1 MAAESRQQTIEDF
14 LGSTRVFA
22 SALADVLEA
31 ALLRQVA
38 GSRVTVPQLKLLKL
52 VTLTDKHIIG
62 DVAAFLGVSAA
73 GASKAV
79 DKLVRRALLR
89 RTEGTADRRACELSL
104 TPSGLRLLAAY
115 ETAKKEKLARIF
127 GRTAPEELNR
137 VAEVLDR
144 LTAAIVDHTA
154 KPEEICLQ
162 CGIYFR
168 EKCLLREL
176 VRRTCFYQSHKVR
189 KENPSSPHV
198 T

>member
-1 MAAESRQQTIEDF
+1 MATAGRQQTIEDF

-22 SALADVLEA
+22 SALTDVLEA
-31 ALLRQVA
+31 KLLRQVA

-62 DVAAFLGVSAA
+62 DVASFLGVSPA

-89 RTEGTADRRACELSL
+89 RTEGTADRRATELSL
-104 TPSGLRLLAAY
+104 TPSGLRLLGAY
-115 ETAKKEKLARIF
+115 ETAKKERLAQVF

-137 VAEVLDR
+137 AAGLLDR
-144 LTAAIVDHTA
+144 LTAAIVDHAA

-189 KENPSSPHV
+189 KEVKEGS
-198 T
+198 